1 MRITALVVTWDS
13 ERDIASCLAALD
25 AQDHD
30 ELDIVVLDNASRDTT
45 CVQVEAHLSAGVRHP
60 TRLVRLGH
68 NHGFCGAVNL
78 GVRDSSADAVLLVN
92 PDAVLDIAC
101 TSLLARSLEEH
112 PSCGSVQPKLLRPR
126 RDDQGEGTPDVI
138 DTTGHVLT
146 RARLVLNRGSGA
158 PDLGAFDAPG
168 EIFGASGACVL
179 HRRAMLDDLVRVD
192 PDGRAEFLTDDLV
205 AYFDDVELDLRARMR
220 GWSAR
225 YEPRATGRHAR
236 SGASRRRR
244 RRVRVLNLSNHPL
257 VVIGTE
263 GPRSL
268 ARDAGVI
275 VPVWALR
282 SLASALRSLLSLL
295 LALGRMRLLPA
306 AIRRG
311 RADRA
316 RARVPVAQVIE
327 RWAEPLPQ
335 GWLLD
340 AARRGMR

>member
-1 MRITALVVTWDS
+1 MRVTALVVTWDS
-13 ERDIASCLAALD
+13 EHDIAACLAALD
-25 AQDHD
+25 AQDHA
-30 ELDIVVLDNASRDTT
+30 ELDIVVLDNGSRDRT
-45 CVQVEAHLSAGVRHP
+45 CAHVEAHLAAGVRHP

-78 GVRDSSADAVLLVN
+78 GVRDSGAGAVLLVN
-92 PDAVLDIAC
+92 PDAVLDVAC
-101 TSLLARSLEEH
+101 TSRLTRVLEDH
-112 PSCGSVQPKLLRPR
+112 PECGSVQPKLLRPR
-126 RDDQGEGTPDVI
+126 RGDQEPGTPDVI

-146 RARLVLNRGSGA
+146 RARLVLNRGSGE
-158 PDLGAFDAPG
+158 PDLGAFDASG

-179 HRRAMLDDLVRVD
+179 HRRVMLDDVARVD
-192 PDGRAEFLTDDLV
+192 GDGQAEFLSDDLV

-225 YEPRATGRHAR
+225 YEPGAVGRHAR
-236 SGASRRRR
+236 AGSSRRRR

-257 VVIGTE
+257 AVIGAE

-268 ARDAGVI
+268 ARDVRI
-275 VPVWALR
+275 VVPVWLLR
-282 SLASALRSLLSLL
+282 LLASALRSPLSVL

-316 RARVPVAQVIE
+316 RARVPVAEIVE
-327 RWAEPLPQ
+327 RWAEPLPK
-335 GWLLD
+335 GWLLA

>member
-13 ERDIASCLAALD
+13 EHDIAACLAALD
-25 AQDHD
+25 AQDHP
-30 ELDIVVLDNASRDTT
+30 ELDIVVLDNGSRDTT
-45 CVQVEAHLSAGVRHP
+45 CAQVEAHLAAGVRHP

-92 PDAVLDIAC
+92 PDAVLGPTCA
-101 TSLLARSLEEH
+101 SLLAQVLQEH
-112 PSCGSVQPKLLRPR
+112 PECGSVQPKLLRPR
-126 RDDQGEGTPDVI
+126 RDDQGVGAPDVI

-146 RARLVLNRGSGA
+146 RARLILNRGSGA
-158 PDLGAFDAPG
+158 PDLGAFDHPG
-168 EIFGASGACVL
+168 EVFGASGACVL
-179 HRRAMLDDLVRVD
+179 HRRAMLDDVARLD
-192 PDGRAEFLTDDLV
+192 AEGRPEFLADDLV

-225 YEPRATGRHAR
+225 YEPSAVGRHAR
-236 SGASRRRR
+236 AGASRRRR

-268 ARDAGVI
+268 ARDARVV
-275 VPVWALR
+275 VPVWLLRLLASTLR
-282 SLASALRSLLSLL
+282 SPLSML
-295 LALGRMRLLPA
+295 LALGRMRLLRA

-316 RARVPVAQVIE
+316 RARVPVARIVE

-335 GWLLD
+335 GWLVD